1 MSPISET
8 ARERHLGAQV
18 SSDLSRIHRD
28 FAPDDPRWRCGED
41 KTGCRQVPRTN
52 HQLPPGP
59 ATRMKSSLSLGAYP
73 ACDFRA
79 DTDDSGRRS
88 P

>member
-1 MSPISET
+1 MTERSNRTRSPSRAMSPISET

-41 KTGCRQVPRTN
+41 KTGCR
-52 HQLPPGP
+52 
-59 ATRMKSSLSLGAYP
+59 
-73 ACDFRA
+73 
-79 DTDDSGRRS
+79 
-88 P
+88 